1 VERMKVL
8 MDFFLH
14 FILFSSRDTSLNMRK
29 TTFSSLTN
37 EETRDLPAQS
47 SNMLLEVG
55 FACMYS

>member
-1 VERMKVL
+1 MKVL